1 MRDAF
6 GGAFS
11 IKLKLIF
18 LMLYISFMC
27 VVINYARAFRVKNE
41 IINIVEQNQG
51 YDPTNKIEVDKQIN
65 NYLEEVGYH
74 VNQKDVNRSSCSELT
89 GHGYCIVLMSSDPE
103 YYKVEAYMVFRLPI
117 INVDFTIPI
126 QGETRRLEELF

>member
-11 IKLKLIF
+11 IKLMLIF

-27 VVINYARAFRVKNE
+27 VAINYARAFRVKNE

-89 GHGYCIVLMSSDPE
+89 GRGYCIVLMSSDPE

>member
-11 IKLKLIF
+11 IKLMLIF

-27 VVINYARAFRVKNE
+27 VAINYARAFRVKNE

-89 GHGYCIVLMSSDPE
+89 GRGYCIVLMPSDPE